1 VYVAVAGTPVTRA
14 VDNRAQQ
21 GLGATIPAAPTELPA
36 AQVVTSAANIPAT
49 RNDSRKTDKPTP
61 GIARA
66 VAIDPKTDTVVFR
79 SLDANTGR
87 VIDQVP
93 AQALLRQRAYED
105 AQSVQALIK
114 GKSVSTSEL
123 AVAADV
129 DTTA

>member
-1 VYVAVAGTPVTRA
+1 MT
-14 VDNRAQQ
+14 
-21 GLGATIPAAPTELPA
+21 
-36 AQVVTSAANIPAT
+36 
-49 RNDSRKTDKPTP
+49 
-61 GIARA
+61 
-66 VAIDPKTDTVVFR
+66 IDPKTDTVVFR

-87 VIDQVP
+87 IIDQVP